1 VANPKDRAERRCRT
15 GTQNRPEAW
24 LEKLRESPAPL
35 GPKGSGRE
43 RSSTEAGL
51 RSRRSERGGPTR
63 QEGESPLNGGPDGA
77 GETLRRLVGRSAP
90 VEGRRKPLGSQAL
103 TAGRQRC
110 RRAGGHRSPAP
121 GSPGTGKSEEPFR
134 GESHGH
140 RKTSK
145 IGGANRA
152 IQDRRRPTITRVS
165 GRPIRGDVGHFRGD
179 GKPCRKRCG
188 MTAPN
193 VASDNGYRTGN
204 GARIQFAFA
213 GSGLRRNCGPEDPK
227 GS

>member
-1 VANPKDRAERRCRT
+1 MANPKDRAERRCRT
-15 GTQNRPEAW
+15 GTQNRPETW
-24 LEKLRESPAPL
+24 LEKHRESPAPPGL
-35 GPKGSGRE
+35 KGSGGE

-77 GETLRRLVGRSAP
+77 GETLRRLVGRSASA
-90 VEGRRKPLGSQAL
+90 EGRRKPPGSQAL

-121 GSPGTGKSEEPFR
+121 GSPGTGTPEEPFR
-134 GESHGH
+134 GESRGH
-140 RKTSK
+140 RKTLK

-152 IQDRRRPTITRVS
+152 IQDRRRPTITKVD
-165 GRPIRGDVGHFRGD
+165 GRPIRGDVGHFRGN
-179 GKPCRKRCG
+179 GKPCRKRRG

-193 VASDNGYRTGN
+193 DASDNGYRIGN
-204 GARIQFAFA
+204 DARIRIAFA